1 MPAYWSKWESL
12 FGSARFLTTTFLNFL
27 SVRTTTMG
35 TGEFEKRSFDKLP
48 KPGAP
53 NATSQACI
61 VPRWSLMITTV
72 ESGADSFIDYQ
83 HLWLAPRAQPNIFGS
98 TLWDRSLHWLVNVS
112 QRILTEDHTLILNPD
127 TPEDN
132 TDGSAF
138 NTLVLLDLV
147 PLLPEPSAA
156 YAASFG
162 AR

>member
-61 VPRWSLMITTV
+61 VPRWSLTITTRV

-83 HLWLAPRAQPNIFGS
+83 HLWLASRAQPSIF
-98 TLWDRSLHWLVNVS
+98 
-112 QRILTEDHTLILNPD
+112 EDHALILILR
-127 TPEDN
+127 EDN

-138 NTLVLLDLV
+138 NTLVLLDLIS
-147 PLLPEPSAA
+147 LLPEPSAA